1 MANELWYHAIKVLD
15 TFRQSSE
22 TNDLQKLFDFDDKT
36 KILEKLKKAPH
47 FKGEKKLDVKVLFSE
62 LIKLLLETEERE
74 RPTGYKETRNI
85 DTIKGFQ
92 ELSNTFQLR
101 SLEKHAKLIED
112 LRGKHA
118 AIEKNAKEVET
129 AQAEHE
135 KKTNTLKTHVNKNN
149 SKVIEL
155 DEDIKN
161 VNKKLTDICKDVQTR
176 DSNIQIK
183 LNNTIEKFKNEN
195 VDNLANEV
203 EKFKK
208 KEADLEQMMKQIN
221 IANITERLAKL
232 EENEKSYKNDMKKMK
247 TEQEELITNV
257 KGYSSELEAL
267 KDEQTNFDKKAN
279 AVDKIISDIRKY
291 FDKLK
296 EEMTA
301 NSKKVDDVKEFGS
314 KLQTV
319 ENALKKE
326 ITNVNDKM
334 DQVKA
339 ETDTDFIDIK
349 GELSD
354 MLTKINEHNVK
365 IEDANKRIKRHSEQ
379 FVEIENNGVEYNIP
393 EMKAKIEDIVKEA
406 KENSRKIDTVEK
418 KSQETLKLQVEEFSV
433 NVALKIKDKEEFE
446 AEMKNQLKEGM
457 DKMEAEIA
465 HLNTKSNAKDKK
477 INQLEN
483 KCSNVAN
490 EVESLN
496 HNLEK
501 ISKEKDRLN
510 KEMKNIPKDLD
521 AKIKTMIEQVEK
533 EVKKNSNHF
542 ESLIEQGKKLDS
554 IENDLL
560 EKIKAS
566 NDSISKNSDG
576 IEMLKSFEKGIGD
589 INEKVDEIGGNVKLN
604 EDEIKKLISR
614 SKDSIETINAFEV
627 KLKPIF
633 NLKNDVDN
641 LKSNAENGKKELYER
656 IKKLEKNHEK
666 DHSKLKEDWK
676 NTALMVT
683 QKQDKFG
690 KIIVYYRKHGNV
702 FFFVALLLIVSRFQC
717 LNTE

>member
-22 TNDLQKLFDFDDKT
+22 TDDLLKLFDFDDKT

-118 AIEKNAKEVET
+118 AIEKNVKEVET

-161 VNKKLTDICKDVQTR
+161 VNKKLTDICKDVETR

-247 TEQEELITNV
+247 TEQEELISNV

-339 ETDTDFIDIK
+339 ETDNDIIGIK

-365 IEDANKRIKRHSEQ
+365 IEDANKRIKRHAEQ

-457 DKMEAEIA
+457 AKMEAEIA

-521 AKIKTMIEQVEK
+521 AKIKTMIEKVEK

-566 NDSISKNSDG
+566 NDSISKNSDE
-576 IEMLKSFEKGIGD
+576 IEKLKSFEKGIGD

-702 FFFVALLLIVSRFQC
+702 FFLLHCF
-717 LNTE
+717 